1 MASGRQKVSFVVISH
16 ITARQSVTR
25 KEEEREDLLRLQ
37 KWRHARPEGG
47 RDVGARYHEERE
59 QSQKH

>member
-1 MASGRQKVSFVVISH
+1 MASGRQKVLFVVISH

-47 RDVGARYHEERE
+47 RDVGAR
-59 QSQKH
+59 